1 MKCKLFKKQIIS
13 SAFISGFLTIFF
25 LFLINGM
32 CIDGRRLRDMIIIF
46 SSMMM
51 VMTTASFM
59 VIWIMDVKQD
69 K

>member
-13 SAFISGFLTIFF
+13 SAFIFGFLTIFF
-25 LFLINGM
+25 LLLINGM

-59 VIWIMDVKQD
+59 VIWIIDVRQD